1 MHAWVCNVTKV
12 RYAFHR
18 APPWQNMFSPGHW
31 LLEENLDFI
40 ADLSIIREKEA
51 NGEIFHN
58 F

>member
-1 MHAWVCNVTKV
+1 MLVIG
-12 RYAFHR
+12 R
-18 APPWQNMFSPGHW
+18 PPWESLFSPGPW

-51 NGEIFHN
+51 NGEIFYN